1 MIRAG
6 ALLVLVCSV
15 LLQAAGPAAVR
26 VWEQDT
32 VIPTYLAGPPEPNP
46 MFYFGRASQGAQG
59 RVYPYPLYDRLTHQK
74 VDQTYKMVYL
84 ENEYVRIGVL
94 PEIGGRVFEGVDK
107 TNNYPF
113 FYRQHVIKP
122 ALIGLIGAWISGGI
136 EWNIPHHHRASTFLP
151 VQYRIEEN
159 ADGSKTVWVGELEVR
174 HRMRWAVGYTLHP
187 GKSYLEASVRILNR
201 TPVVN
206 TMLCFANVAVHV
218 NENYQVIFPPG
229 TQYGTHHH
237 KREFTTWPVATGR
250 YGGADFSKGVDV
262 SWYKNHDSAN
272 SIFAWNYEDDFLAGY
287 DHGKQAGTMSVSDH
301 HVVPGKK
308 LWTWGN
314 GPRGRM
320 WDHILTDEDGPYMEL
335 MVGAYSD
342 NQPDYS
348 WLQPYEVKAFEQYWY
363 PFRDIGGVKKANL
376 EAAVNLE
383 VNGSGTAKV
392 GFYTTSAHPAATVL
406 LRAGEKILLQET
418 IAIDPGRP
426 FVRQVAVPAGV
437 DPHDLRAS
445 ISAEGNELVAY
456 TPVRLKPEPMP
467 KPVESPLRPDQIKTN
482 EELYLT
488 GLRLE
493 QFHNASLDP
502 EPYWEEALRRDPG
515 DTRVNTALGIN
526 YFKKAR
532 FAEAEKLFRRALE
545 RLTDK
550 YTTPKDAEA
559 TYYLGVTL
567 KAQGRIEEAF
577 ATLYKAT
584 WNMAWRATG
593 YYSLAEIAT
602 TRGDLAGALAL
613 VERSLEAN
621 ALNIRALNLKAAVL
635 RNLGRP
641 QEALSVLETARAKTD
656 PLDVRM
662 MAERWLATGSPA
674 DAKALA
680 SVMNEHPAT
689 AAETA
694 AEYMNSGLWKD
705 GTAVLAQMIA
715 AAPDKS
721 RINPMVYY
729 YLGYFAEKLG
739 QTPKAFEYY
748 ALATEMP
755 PDYVFPFQYEMIEV
769 FRQAMESNPHD
780 ARAPYYLGNLLFDW
794 QPEEAAR
801 MWEKSASLDPSFP
814 IVHRNLAVAYSHR
827 KDGIDRAIGSLE
839 KAVSLE
845 PKYPLHFFELDELYE
860 AAGVAPGKRLALLEQ
875 NHNVVAGRDDAV
887 AREVAL
893 KVAMGK
899 YDDAIHLMTGRRF
912 SVWEG
917 GNLNVADD
925 WTNAHLLRGQQAFA
939 ARRYE
944 QALADFQAATRIP
957 DNLPSERIGGR
968 EAEAAYWIG
977 RVHEATGNQEQA
989 RQSWMKAASAEG
1001 RRFPLNGVQLYHK
1014 ALALQKLGQ
1023 SDKAKEIFQGL
1034 VKSAGEEWQPSEQR
1048 SRARL
1053 AQARFVAGLGY
1064 LGLGDKEKA
1073 RQELARALEIN
1084 PAHAGA
1090 KATLASLE

>member
-1 MIRAG
+1 MIRVS
-6 ALLVLVCSV
+6 ALLVLVFSV
-15 LLQAAGPAAVR
+15 LLQAAGPAPGR

-32 VIPTYLAGPPEPNP
+32 VIPTYLAGAPEPNP
-46 MFYFGRASQGAQG
+46 MFYFGRGSQGAQG

-74 VDQTYKMVYL
+74 VDKTYKMVYL

-94 PEIGGRVFEGVDK
+94 PEIGGRVFEGFDK
-107 TNNYPF
+107 TNNYYF

-151 VQYRIEEN
+151 VQYRVEES

-174 HRMRWAVGYTLHP
+174 HRMRWAVGYTLRP
-187 GKSYLEASVRILNR
+187 GKSYVEASVRILNR

-218 NENYQVIFPPG
+218 NENYQVIFPPS
-229 TQYGTHHH
+229 TQFGTHHH
-237 KREFTTWPVATGR
+237 KREFTTWPVSTGK
-250 YGGADFSKGVDV
+250 YGGSDFSKGVDV

-287 DHGKQAGTMSVSDH
+287 DHGKQAGTMSVSNH
-301 HVVPGKK
+301 NVVPGKK

-314 GPRGRM
+314 GTRGRM

-342 NQPDYS
+342 NQPDYT
-348 WLQPYEVKAFEQYWY
+348 WLQPYEAKVFEQYWY

-376 EAAVNLE
+376 DAAVNLE
-383 VNGSGTAKV
+383 VNSDGTAKV
-392 GFYTTSAHPAATVL
+392 GFYTTSAHPAATVSL
-406 LRAGEKILLQET
+406 KAGDKVLLQET
-418 IAIDPGRP
+418 IAIDPGKP

-437 DPHDLRAS
+437 DPQDLRAS
-445 ISAEGNELVAY
+445 LSAEGKELVAY
-456 TPVRLKPEPMP
+456 TPVRPKTEPMP
-467 KPVESPLRPDQIKTN
+467 KAVQPPPPPAQIKTV
-482 EELYLT
+482 EELYLA

-493 QFHNASLDP
+493 QFHNAELYP

-532 FAEAEKLFRRALE
+532 FAEAEKLFRKALE

-559 TYYLGVTL
+559 TYYLGLTL
-567 KAQGRIEEAF
+567 KAQGKTEEAF

-584 WNMAWRATG
+584 WNMAWRAPG
-593 YYSLAEIAT
+593 YFSLAEIAT
-602 TRGDLAGALAL
+602 ARGDLAGALYL
-613 VERSLEAN
+613 VDRSLEAN
-621 ALNIRALNLKAAVL
+621 TLNIRALNLKAAVL

-641 QEALSVLETARAKTD
+641 QEALALLRAQPD
-656 PLDVRM
+656 PLDLRT
-662 MAERWLATGSPA
+662 MAERWLASGSPE
-674 DAKALA
+674 DAKALSA
-680 SVMNEHPAT
+680 TMNAHPAT

-694 AEYMNSGLWKD
+694 AEYMNSGLWQD

-715 AAPDKS
+715 EAPDKS

-739 QTPKAFEYY
+739 QAPKASEYY
-748 ALATEMP
+748 SLATKMP

-769 FRQAMESNPHD
+769 FRQAMQGNPRD

-801 MWEKSASLDPSFP
+801 MWEKSVSLDPSFP
-814 IVHRNLAVAYSHR
+814 IAHRNVAVAYSHR
-827 KDGIDRAIGSLE
+827 KDGNDKAVASLE

-845 PKYPLHFFELDELYE
+845 PKYALHFTELDELYE
-860 AAGVAPGKRLALLEQ
+860 AAGAAPEKRLAMLEQ
-875 NHNVVAGRDDAV
+875 NHGVVAGRDDAV

-893 KVAMGK
+893 KVALGK
-899 YDDAIHLMTGRRF
+899 YDDAIRLMTGRRF

-917 GNLNVADD
+917 ANLNVADD
-925 WTNAHLLRGQQAFA
+925 WTDAHLLRGQQSLA
-939 ARRYE
+939 AQRYE
-944 QALADFQAATRIP
+944 QALADFQAAAKIP
-957 DNLPSERIGGR
+957 DNLPAERIGGR
-968 EAEAAYWIG
+968 EAEADYWIG
-977 RVHEATGNQEQA
+977 GAHEAMGNQEQA
-989 RQSWMKAASAEG
+989 RQFRMKAAAVEG
-1001 RRFPLNGVQLYHK
+1001 RLNGVQLYYK

-1023 SDKAKEIFQGL
+1023 GDKAKEIFEGL
-1034 VKSAGEEWQPSEQR
+1034 VKPPDESER
-1048 SRARL
+1048 SSRAR
-1053 AQARFVAGLGY
+1053 QGQTHYVAGLGY
-1064 LGLGDKEKA
+1064 LGLGDKEKG
-1073 RQELARALEIN
+1073 RRELARALELN
-1084 PAHAGA
+1084 PANAGA
-1090 KATLASLE
+1090 KATLAGLN

>member
-1 MIRAG
+1 MIRDG
-6 ALLVLVCSV
+6 ALLVLACSV
-15 LLQAAGPAAVR
+15 LLQAAGPAPVK

-32 VIPTYLAGPPEPNP
+32 VIPTYLAGAPEPNP

-59 RVYPYPLYDRLTHQK
+59 KVYPYPLYDRLTHQK
-74 VDQTYKMVYL
+74 VDKTYKMVYL

-113 FYRQHVIKP
+113 FYQQHVIKP

-187 GKSYLEASVRILNR
+187 GKSYIEASVRILNR

-218 NENYQVIFPPG
+218 NEDYQVIFPPG

-237 KREFTTWPVATGR
+237 KREFTTWPVSTGK

-287 DHGKQAGTMSVSDH
+287 DHGKQAGTLSVSNH
-301 HVVPGKK
+301 YVVPGKK

-363 PFRDIGGVKKANL
+363 PFRDIGGVKQANL

-383 VNGSGTAKV
+383 VNESGTAKV

-406 LRAGEKILLQET
+406 LRAGEKVLFQET
-418 IAIDPGRP
+418 IAIDPGKP

-437 DPHDLRAS
+437 DPHGLRAS
-445 ISAEGNELVAY
+445 ISAEGKELVAY
-456 TPVRLKPEPMP
+456 TPVRLKAEPMP
-467 KPVESPLRPDQIKTN
+467 KPVEPPLRPDQIKTN

-493 QFHNASLDP
+493 QFHNAELYP

-515 DTRVNTALGIN
+515 DTRMNTALGIN

-532 FAEAEKLFRRALE
+532 FAEAEKFFRKALE

-550 YTTPKDAEA
+550 YATPKDAEA
-559 TYYLGVTL
+559 TYYLGIAL
-567 KAQGRIEEAF
+567 KAQGRNEEAF

-584 WNMAWRATG
+584 WNLAWRAAG

-602 TRGDLAGALAL
+602 LRGDLASALDL
-613 VERSLEAN
+613 VDRSLEAN

-641 QEALSVLETARAKTD
+641 QEALSVLRAKPD
-656 PLDVRM
+656 PLDVRR
-662 MAERWLATGSPA
+662 MAERWLASGSPA
-674 DAKALA
+674 EAKALA
-680 SVMNEHPAT
+680 TAMNGHPAT
-689 AAETA
+689 ATETA

-705 GTAVLAQMIA
+705 GTAVLTQMIA

-721 RINPMVYY
+721 RINPMMYY
-729 YLGYFAEKLG
+729 YLGYFAQKLG
-739 QTPKAFEYY
+739 QAPKASEYY
-748 ALATEMP
+748 ALATKMP

-769 FRQAMESNPHD
+769 FRQAMEGNPRD

-794 QPEEAAR
+794 QPDEAAR
-801 MWEKSASLDPSFP
+801 MWEQSASLDPSFP

-827 KDGIDRAIGSLE
+827 KDGNEKAVQSLE

-845 PKYPLHFFELDELYE
+845 PKYALHFTELDELYE
-860 AAGVAPGKRLALLEQ
+860 AAGAAPGKRLALLEQ
-875 NHNVVAGRDDAV
+875 NHSVVAERDDAV
-887 AREVAL
+887 AREVTL
-893 KVAMGK
+893 KVALGK
-899 YDDAIHLMTGRRF
+899 YDDAIRLMTGRRF

-917 GNLNVADD
+917 ANLNVADD
-925 WTNAHLLRGQQAFA
+925 WTSAHLLRGQQLLG

-944 QALADFQAATRIP
+944 QALADFQAATKIP
-957 DNLPSERIGGR
+957 DNLPSERIGGH

-977 RVHEATGNQEQA
+977 RVHEAMGNLEQA
-989 RQSWMKAASAEG
+989 RQFWVKAAAAEG

-1023 SDKAKEIFQGL
+1023 SEKAKEIFRGL
-1034 VKSAGEEWQPSEQR
+1034 VRSSDETSQPS
-1048 SRARL
+1048 RA
-1053 AQARFVAGLGY
+1053 QTHYVAGLGY
-1064 LGLGDKEKA
+1064 LGLGDKAKA
-1073 RQELARALEIN
+1073 RQELARALGLN
-1084 PAHAGA
+1084 PAHLGA
-1090 KATLASLE
+1090 KATLARLE